1 MGESEPDKKRS
12 LEKQTTTATRSRIQL
27 LLHCVDGCV
36 PYLNPQQLEQHFPPS
51 ETDLWLGLAV
61 RDSCVIPIFNNTSS
75 ISDTTEGEEKKS
87 KRKNKKKNQQQQQ
100 QPSDDTTTTT
110 SSTKSKV
117 RGYTFAASR
126 PDPWLLPYKRLTVPS
141 FDLRHTDQIYDKG
154 AKNTN
159 KGNNNSNGNSTSK
172 NTNNSVLV
180 WTPHGRQKLT
190 ADLYATASLEG
201 LQSQHTVS
209 LFDDVDEE
217 GFSIKRKQKAETR
230 NQQWFQDL
238 SSRQHDST
246 VSGDSSSSFLWKPI
260 LLPHQGEKGVDLND
274 ESRKTLASS
283 SNVDVVIEG
292 TNNKTEHVP
301 SGVAFVGRWSP
312 GVQLNK
318 MISKDSATTNTHLD
332 RIQWKAILTTYS
344 LPEILDIAST
354 GIVNVI
360 GTNLPQ
366 KWAKEKLALGLDLS
380 MDEPLSD
387 IPTTG
392 RDPKRQKT
400 EIAETT
406 TDNTSKENGT
416 IPEKTPSLNADGCM
430 DLSDKTYA
438 RNPKPLV
445 VGCKCFVCK
454 DNRFSRAYIHH
465 LVVAKEMVAEIL
477 IFGHNLHCLLE
488 LLQKFDCDEI
498 NRKKVN
504 DYILR
509 QLGSCQSK

>member
-1 MGESEPDKKRS
+1 MGEPDKKRS
-12 LEKQTTTATRSRIQL
+12 LEQQARTATRSRIQL
-27 LLHCVDGCV
+27 LIHCVDGCV
-36 PYLNPQQLEQHFPPS
+36 PYLNPHQLEQHFPPS
-51 ETDLWLGLAV
+51 DTDLWLGLAV
-61 RDSCVIPIFNNTSS
+61 RDSCVIPIFNKSSS
-75 ISDTTEGEEKKS
+75 ISDKTEGEEKKK
-87 KRKNKKKNQQQQQ
+87 KRKNQKKKQQQ
-100 QPSDDTTTTT
+100 SDDTT
-110 SSTKSKV
+110 STKSKV

-154 AKNTN
+154 AKNTTR
-159 KGNNNSNGNSTSK
+159 GNNSNGNSTSK
-172 NTNNSVLV
+172 NTNNSVHV

-230 NQQWFQDL
+230 NQQWFQQL
-238 SSRQHDST
+238 SSRQHDSP
-246 VSGDSSSSFLWKPI
+246 VSGDSSSFLWKPI
-260 LLPHQGEKGVDLND
+260 LLPHQGEKDIDPD
-274 ESRKTLASS
+274 ERTKASAIS
-283 SNVDVVIEG
+283 SKADANEG
-292 TNNKTEHVP
+292 TNNMTEHVP

-318 MISKDSATTNTHLD
+318 MISQDSATTNTHLD

-344 LPEILDIAST
+344 LSEILDIAST

-380 MDEPLSD
+380 IDEPLSD
-387 IPTTG
+387 IPATG

-400 EIAETT
+400 ETAKAT
-406 TDNTSKENGT
+406 TDSSSKENDT
-416 IPEKTPSLNADGCM
+416 IPEKTPPPLNADGCM

-438 RNPKPLV
+438 RDPKPLV
-445 VGCKCFVCK
+445 AGCECFVCK
-454 DNRFSRAYIHH
+454 DNRFSRAYINH
-465 LVVAKEMVAEIL
+465 LVVAKEMIAEIL
-477 IFGHNLHCLLE
+477 IFGHNLHCMLQ
-488 LLQKFDCDEI
+488 LLQKFDCKES
-498 NRKKVN
+498 NRIKVN
-504 DYILR
+504 DFILR